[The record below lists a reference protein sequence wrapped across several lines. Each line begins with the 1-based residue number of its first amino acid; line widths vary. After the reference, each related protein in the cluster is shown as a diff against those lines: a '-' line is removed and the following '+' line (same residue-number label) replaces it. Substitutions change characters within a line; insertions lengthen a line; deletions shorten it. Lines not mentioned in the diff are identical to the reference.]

1 MWGDRYAERWLRWS
15 LPSSMLIHD
24 QKLSWQHCVV
34 AADVLGLPSSMWFI
48 GVQPREMFWLQEL
61 RADSVD

>member
-1 MWGDRYAERWLRWS
+1 
-15 LPSSMLIHD
+15 MLIHD